1 MITAP
6 QVAQYISGVYF
17 MRSFKGIFMLIITN
31 LLVFLTL
38 AISGTVIINFILP
51 AFGIDVRGS
60 FATSQ
65 FAWAMVFGFGG
76 AFISLWMSKPMA
88 KRMYKMQQVTN
99 PTTDK
104 EKVVYNTVAEL
115 SQRAGIKMPEVW
127 VYWDDAPNAFATGP
141 TRNKSMVAVSSGLAM
156 ALSDN
161 ELKSVLAHEMGH
173 VSNGDMVATTL
184 LQGLMNTFV
193 YFLASMIARM
203 IASASSRDGEMNY
216 MLYFIVDMVLQ
227 ILFSVLAM
235 IVVMWHSRRREFKAD
250 AYAAEA
256 YGADNMIRALQ
267 KIEYLAHQNQPVE
280 AEEASVLAPKDAL
293 ATMKIHGQPSKLS
306 QLFASHPS
314 TEARIA
320 ALRGQK

>member
-1 MITAP
+1 
-6 QVAQYISGVYF
+6 
-17 MRSFKGIFMLIITN
+17 MRSFKGLFMLIITN

-38 AISGTVIINFILP
+38 AISGTILINVVLP
-51 AFGIDVRGS
+51 MVGIDLRGS
-60 FATSQ
+60 VATYQ

-99 PTTDK
+99 PTTAK
-104 EKVVYNTVAEL
+104 EKLVYNTVREL
-115 SQRAGIKMPEVW
+115 ADHAGIKMPEVW

-141 TRNKSMVAVSSGLAM
+141 TRNNAMVAVSSGLAM
-156 ALSDN
+156 AMSDD

-173 VSNGDMVATTL
+173 VDNGDMVATTL

-193 YFLASMIARM
+193 YFLAGMIARM
-203 IASASSRDGEMNY
+203 VASAGSRDGEMNF
-216 MLYFIVDMVLQ
+216 MLYFVVNMVLQ
-227 ILFSVLAM
+227 ILFSILAS

-250 AYAAEA
+250 AYAAKA
-256 YGADNMIRALQ
+256 YGANNMIRALQ
-267 KIEYLAHQNQPVE
+267 KIEALAHQAAPVE
-280 AEEASVLAPKDAL
+280 DESSILAPKDAL
-293 ATMKIHGQPSKLS
+293 ATMKIHGNSNGLA

-320 ALRGQK
+320 ALKQQ